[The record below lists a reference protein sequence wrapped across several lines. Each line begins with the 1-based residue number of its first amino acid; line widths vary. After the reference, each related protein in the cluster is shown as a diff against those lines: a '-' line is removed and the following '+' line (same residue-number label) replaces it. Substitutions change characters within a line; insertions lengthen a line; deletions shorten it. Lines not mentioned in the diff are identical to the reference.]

1 MSEQVHTPYLGPNH
15 RAVKGRLWT
24 IGHSTRSIEEFVGLL
39 KSHGVDRV
47 LDVRLLPGSRR
58 YPHFNAEALA
68 ASLSQA
74 GIDYRHLPN
83 LGGRRKACPD
93 SENLGWKNASF
104 RGYADYM
111 AIEGFRLALAEAM
124 ALATERP
131 SALLC
136 AEAVPW
142 RCHRS
147 LIGDALLA
155 QGWEVLDI
163 IGPGAAKPHR
173 LTAFAKVEGEKVS
186 YPAEGSAQKSLP
198 FEKRP
203 D

>member
-1 MSEQVHTPYLGPNH
+1 M
-15 RAVKGRLWT
+15 
-24 IGHSTRSIEEFVGLL
+24 L
-39 KSHGVDRV
+39 KSHGVSRI

-58 YPHFNAEALA
+58 HPHFNAETLA
-68 ASLSQA
+68 ASLEQA
-74 GIDYRHLPN
+74 GIDYRHLRD
-83 LGGRRKACPD
+83 LGGRRKAGVD

-111 AIEGFRLALAEAM
+111 ATEGFRRALDQAM
-124 ALATERP
+124 ALAAERP

-155 QGWEVLDI
+155 RAWEVLDI
-163 IGPGAAKPHR
+163 LGPGAAKPHR

-186 YPAEGSAQKSLP
+186 YPAEEPVQKSLS
-198 FEKRP
+198 FEKLP